1 MVKFKSRL
9 LAIASVLVIA
19 AVCSVWAQNPVPWFL
34 ANVATAPLSAA
45 DAVIIDA
52 VFNNTHL
59 VVLDSY
65 FKLRL
70 FTYTST
76 SASLYRTM
84 DISGKMGQGIVGS
97 LYPTNRYDKTAALG
111 INPTTGEIFVAV

>member
-1 MVKFKSRL
+1 MPRTKTLNFVLTFILTVSL
-9 LAIASVLVIA
+9 L
-19 AVCSVWAQNPVPWFL
+19 CSVWAQNPNPWFL
-34 ANVATAPLSAA
+34 ANVNTVPLTAA

-65 FKLRL
+65 FRLRS

-76 SASLYRTM
+76 SASLSKIV
-84 DISGKMGQGIVGS
+84 DISSRV
-97 LYPTNRYDKTAALG
+97 RALEKYVSVRNG
-111 INPTTGEIFVAV
+111 H